1 MGKIEGIWAG
11 ILDCSVE
18 EIYVPQSI
26 FSAPGFIHSDTIQSC
41 IFPSVMIIV
50 ILSLYLDYKPIQ
62 LGFLMWLHSGW
73 QKRDLFNIIS
83 ISQLKKYFR
92 ILP

>member
-26 FSAPGFIHSDTIQSC
+26 FFAPGFINSDTIQSY

-50 ILSLYLDYKPIQ
+50 ILSFYLDFKPIPA
-62 LGFLMWLHSGW
+62 GFSHVASFWLA
-73 QKRDLFNIIS
+73 KPRS
-83 ISQLKKYFR
+83 I
-92 ILP
+92 